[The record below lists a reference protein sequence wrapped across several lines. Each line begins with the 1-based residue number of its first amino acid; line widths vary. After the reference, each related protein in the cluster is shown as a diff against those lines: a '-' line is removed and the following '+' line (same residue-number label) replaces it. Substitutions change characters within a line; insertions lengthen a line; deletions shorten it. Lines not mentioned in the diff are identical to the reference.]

1 MSQLVFVPMGRAAA
15 TALRDSGAVVQRL
28 TATAATRELI
38 RSHEYADS
46 ELEDAEFAALS
57 YAGVLSVLE
66 PGDPLRLVV
75 VAEVS
80 AEEVA
85 PTAGDPYGTVTVHRL
100 SWSQVQAL
108 FSDEAATRAAVRDAR
123 SAAQGHG
130 LADAIALPPVQT
142 LTEDFDLLW
151 YSPEELDLLP

>member
-15 TALRDSGAVVQRL
+15 TALRDAGTSAEHL
-28 TATAATRELI
+28 TGTAATRELI

-75 VAEVS
+75 VAEVP
-80 AEEVA
+80 AEDVT
-85 PTAGDPYGTVTVHRL
+85 PTAADPYGTVAVHRL

-108 FSDEAATRAAVRDAR
+108 FSDEAATRAAV
-123 SAAQGHG
+123 SAARNATQGLA

>member
-1 MSQLVFVPMGRAAA
+1 MSQLVFVPMDRTAA
-15 TALRDSGAVVQRL
+15 TALRHAGAAVEHL
-28 TATAATRELI
+28 AGTAATRELI
-38 RSHEYADS
+38 RSHEYVES

-57 YAGVLSVLE
+57 YAGVLSVLA

-75 VAEVS
+75 VAEVR
-80 AEEVA
+80 AEDVT
-85 PTAGDPYGTVTVHRL
+85 PTAGDPYGTITVHRL

-108 FSDEAATRAAVRDAR
+108 FSDEAATRAAVSAAR
-123 SAAQGHG
+123 GAAQGHE
-130 LADAIALPPVQT
+130 LADAIALAPVQT

>member
-1 MSQLVFVPMGRAAA
+1 MSQLVFLPMGRAAA
-15 TALRDSGAVVQRL
+15 TALRDSGTAAGQL
-28 TATAATRELI
+28 TGTAATRELI
-38 RSHEYADS
+38 RAHEYADS

-75 VAEVS
+75 VAEMPAGDVT
-80 AEEVA
+80 
-85 PTAGDPYGTVTVHRL
+85 PTAGDPYGTVIVRRM
-100 SWSQVQAL
+100 SWSQVQSL
-108 FSDEAATRAAVRDAR
+108 FSDEASTEGAVSAARAV
-123 SAAQGHG
+123 AQGHA
-130 LADAIALPPVQT
+130 LADAVALPPVQT

>member
-15 TALRDSGAVVQRL
+15 TALRDTGTSGQQL
-28 TATAATRELI
+28 SGTAATRELI

-75 VAEVS
+75 VAEVPDDD
-80 AEEVA
+80 VA
-85 PTAGDPYGTVTVHRL
+85 PTVNDPYGTVTVHRL
-100 SWSQVQAL
+100 GWSQVQSL
-108 FSDEAATRAAVRDAR
+108 FSDEAATRAAVSAARDAAR
-123 SAAQGHG
+123 GQV
-130 LADAIALPPVQT
+130 LADAVGLPAVQA

-151 YSPEELDLLP
+151 FAPEELDQLP